1 MADQFIQFFGNPLT
15 LFSLVFFMLGC
26 IVGSFLNVVIHRL
39 PREMS
44 ILHPPSHCPQ
54 CGYSI
59 PWYRNLPLITW
70 LWQRGK
76 CAGCEAR
83 ISARYVL
90 VEFLTGAAFL
100 GAWLLVYYK
109 FWQVTPP
116 PITDPLIAAGVSVAL
131 VTLLAG
137 LIASTFID
145 FEHFIIPDELTK
157 GGMVIGAIF
166 SVAVPQLHGA
176 FLGQTVSHAQALW
189 LSVLGMAVGG
199 AVVYAVVRLGKA
211 LFGKQ
216 TYNSDVPVTVSFCTD
231 YMCLGGEPGEEDTV
245 IPFEDV
251 FYRKG
256 DTVTLHAEHVE
267 LVDCCYWDKTVAL
280 NADKLTI
287 GEMEFPASEVPHLE
301 VLTSEVTIP
310 REAMGFGDVK
320 FMAAIGAF
328 LGWQATLFGLMAS
341 AIVGAVV
348 GSLMMLLRR
357 DKANI
362 IPFGPYI
369 ALAAVGW
376 IFGGYALWQW
386 WWKSLGP
393 V

>member
-1 MADQFIQFFGNPLT
+1 M
-15 LFSLVFFMLGC
+15 
-26 IVGSFLNVVIHRL
+26 
-39 PREMS
+39 
-44 ILHPPSHCPQ
+44 
-54 CGYSI
+54 
-59 PWYRNLPLITW
+59 
-70 LWQRGK
+70 
-76 CAGCEAR
+76 
-83 ISARYVL
+83 
-90 VEFLTGAAFL
+90 
-100 GAWLLVYYK
+100 
-109 FWQVTPP
+109 
-116 PITDPLIAAGVSVAL
+116 AL

-157 GGMVIGAIF
+157 GGMVMGVVF
-166 SVAVPQLHGA
+166 SVALPQLHGV

-189 LSVLGMAVGG
+189 FSVLGMAVGS

-211 LFGKQ
+211 MFGKQ

-231 YMCLGGEPGEEDTV
+231 YMCLGGEPGEEDTL

-267 LVDCCYWDKTVAL
+267 LVDVCYWDKAVAL
-280 NADKLTI
+280 NAETLTI
-287 GEMEFPASEVPHLE
+287 GEMDFPAADVPHLE

-341 AIVGAVV
+341 AMVGAVV

-362 IPFGPYI
+362 IPYGPYI

>member
-83 ISARYVL
+83 IPARYVL

-109 FWQVTPP
+109 FWQVTAP
-116 PITDPLIAAGVSVAL
+116 PITEPMVAAGVSVAL

-157 GGMVIGAIF
+157 GGMVMGAIF

-176 FLGQTVSHAQALW
+176 FLGEPVSRMQALW

-199 AVVYAVVRLGKA
+199 AAVYAVVRLGKA
-211 LFGKQ
+211 MFGKH
-216 TYNSDVPVTVSFCTD
+216 TYNSDVPVTVSFTTHF
-231 YMCLGGEPGEEDTV
+231 MCLGGEPGEEDTV

-267 LVDCCYWDKTVAL
+267 LVDVCYWDQAVAL
-280 NADKLTI
+280 NAETLTI
-287 GEMEFPASEVPHLE
+287 GEM
-301 VLTSEVTIP
+301 
-310 REAMGFGDVK
+310 K
-320 FMAAIGAF
+320 
-328 LGWQATLFGLMAS
+328 
-341 AIVGAVV
+341 
-348 GSLMMLLRR
+348 
-357 DKANI
+357 
-362 IPFGPYI
+362 
-369 ALAAVGW
+369 
-376 IFGGYALWQW
+376 
-386 WWKSLGP
+386 
-393 V
+393 